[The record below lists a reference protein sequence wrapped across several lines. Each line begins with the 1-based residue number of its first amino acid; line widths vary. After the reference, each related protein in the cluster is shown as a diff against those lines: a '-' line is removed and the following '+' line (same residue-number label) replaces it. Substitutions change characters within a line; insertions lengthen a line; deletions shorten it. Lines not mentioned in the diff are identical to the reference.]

1 MLLNFITFRS
11 QAIMLVKR
19 LYHRIFRSATVFY
32 CENQRNVEV
41 SIIGDT
47 FLSKRAV
54 KVRCGDFQSEEKRSD
69 FTFCT
74 NAKELSKCEM
84 DNQ

>member
-1 MLLNFITFRS
+1 MHYLTGVIVALQTEV
-11 QAIMLVKR
+11 VK
-19 LYHRIFRSATVFY
+19 SKTVEAQIY
-32 CENQRNVEV
+32 PVEM
-41 SIIGDT
+41 SNIGDT

-54 KVRCGDFQSEEKRSD
+54 KVSCRDFQSEEKRSD